1 MDISSKWVH
10 TIICTEWRKKY
21 VLRWR
26 NRSKLRGI
34 STFYVF
40 CFVAMGEE
48 EIGVNLRSEMIFLQ
62 CLGVFYVRKGDLEE
76 TLEYVDFLM
85 CKRDRLIKNF
95 ETFPEQN
102 SRYQV
107 SSDAQVRIL
116 SNAIC
121 ISRPYAR

>member
-1 MDISSKWVH
+1 
-10 TIICTEWRKKY
+10 
-21 VLRWR
+21 
-26 NRSKLRGI
+26 
-34 STFYVF
+34 
-40 CFVAMGEE
+40 MGEE

-102 SRYQV
+102 
-107 SSDAQVRIL
+107 L
-116 SNAIC
+116 SV
-121 ISRPYAR
+121 